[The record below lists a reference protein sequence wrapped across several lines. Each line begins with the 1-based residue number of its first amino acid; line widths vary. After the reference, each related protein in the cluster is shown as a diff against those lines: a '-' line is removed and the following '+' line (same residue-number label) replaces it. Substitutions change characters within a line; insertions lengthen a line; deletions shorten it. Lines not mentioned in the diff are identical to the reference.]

1 MKQIFTIV
9 SLALVLPSVVCASGG
24 FEQSDFIP
32 RLINFIL
39 FLAILWYFTF
49 ARIKAI
55 FVNRK
60 AHIAAQLQEIQNKL
74 HKTQKEK
81 ADALKKL
88 EESKLKAQEIVDIAK
103 KEANMISQRFAQQTQ
118 AQIQALI
125 QAMDTNMEFEQ
136 TKAMREVVE
145 SILSEVVHSKD
156 VQLAN
161 KDYVNI
167 ITKRIAS

>member
-1 MKQIFTIV
+1 MKQRTIIV
-9 SLALVLPSVVCASGG
+9 LALLLPGTVCASGS

-55 FVNRK
+55 FVNRRT
-60 AHIAAQLQEIQNKL
+60 HIASQLQEIQNKL
-74 HKTQKEK
+74 HKTQQEK

-88 EESKLKAQEIVDIAK
+88 EESKARAQEIVEIAK

-118 AQIQALI
+118 TQIQALI
-125 QAMDTNMEFEQ
+125 QTMDANMEFEQ
-136 TKAMREVVE
+136 TRAVREAVE
-145 SILSEVVHSKD
+145 SILSEVVHSKE
-156 VQLAN
+156 VQLDN
-161 KDYVNI
+161 KDYVTI

>member
-1 MKQIFTIV
+1 MRQVLVII
-9 SLALVLPSVVCASGG
+9 LALVLPGVVCASGS

-32 RLINFIL
+32 RLINFVL
-39 FLAILWYFTF
+39 FVAILWYFTF

-55 FVNRK
+55 FVNRRT
-60 AHIAAQLQEIQNKL
+60 HIASQLEEIQNKL
-74 HKTQKEK
+74 HKAQKEK

-88 EESKLKAQEIVDIAK
+88 EESKARAREIVEIAR
-103 KEANMISQRFAQQTQ
+103 KEASMISQRFAQQTQ
-118 AQIQALI
+118 AQIQAMI
-125 QAMDTNMEFEQ
+125 QTMEASMEFEQ

-145 SILSEVVHSKD
+145 SVLSEVVHSKD
-156 VQLAN
+156 VQLEN

>member
-1 MKQIFTIV
+1 MRQVLVII
-9 SLALVLPSVVCASGG
+9 LALVSPGVVCASGS

-32 RLINFIL
+32 RLINFVL
-39 FLAILWYFTF
+39 FVAILWYFTF

-55 FVNRK
+55 FVNRRT
-60 AHIAAQLQEIQNKL
+60 HIASQLEEIQNKL
-74 HKTQKEK
+74 HKAQKEK

-88 EESKLKAQEIVDIAK
+88 EESKARAREIVEIAR
-103 KEANMISQRFAQQTQ
+103 KEASMISQRFAQQTQ
-118 AQIQALI
+118 AQIQTLI
-125 QAMDTNMEFEQ
+125 QTMEANMEFEQ

-145 SILSEVVHSKD
+145 SVLSEVVHSKD
-156 VQLAN
+156 VQLEN

>member
-1 MKQIFTIV
+1 MRQVLVII
-9 SLALVLPSVVCASGG
+9 LALVLPGVVCASGS

-32 RLINFIL
+32 RLINFVL
-39 FLAILWYFTF
+39 FVAILWYFTF

-55 FVNRK
+55 FVNRRT
-60 AHIAAQLQEIQNKL
+60 HIASQLEEIQNKL
-74 HKTQKEK
+74 HKAQKEK

-88 EESKLKAQEIVDIAK
+88 EESKARAREIVEIAR
-103 KEANMISQRFAQQTQ
+103 KEASMISQRFAQQTQ
-118 AQIQALI
+118 AQIQTLI
-125 QAMDTNMEFEQ
+125 QTMEANMEFEQ

-145 SILSEVVHSKD
+145 SVLSEVVHSKD
-156 VQLAN
+156 VQLEN

>member
-1 MKQIFTIV
+1 MRQVLVII
-9 SLALVLPSVVCASGG
+9 LALVLPGVVCASGS

-32 RLINFIL
+32 RLINFVL
-39 FLAILWYFTF
+39 FVAILWYFTF

-55 FVNRK
+55 FVNRRT
-60 AHIAAQLQEIQNKL
+60 HIASQLEEIQNKL
-74 HKTQKEK
+74 HKAQKEK

-88 EESKLKAQEIVDIAK
+88 EESKARAREIVEIAR
-103 KEANMISQRFAQQTQ
+103 KEASMISQRFAQQTQ
-118 AQIQALI
+118 AQVQTLI
-125 QAMDTNMEFEQ
+125 QTMEANMEFEQ

-145 SILSEVVHSKD
+145 SVLSEVVHSKD
-156 VQLAN
+156 VQLEN